1 MSATETSKKSNSTT
15 MKNATIFVTIL
26 LLVIMALIRFGKWED
41 SKLSIPAPM
50 PGFNIKIEG
59 DHLAIAATV
68 LSFLLLLLLRIN
80 YTSPGQENTSDAKD
94 YARYHIEYS
103 VIAVSMALLYLF
115 ITVVTGIL
123 SALFLGFLVKNVEEV
138 KVYFWWI
145 SAAFGIAAF
154 LDFFNLGLPWV
165 RGKIRDLYKWKP
177 FGPYVQALLTLVLLS
192 VGFYYSVI
200 IHFVKIEDILKFFK

>member
-1 MSATETSKKSNSTT
+1 MTETSKKSNSTT

-26 LLVIMALIRFGKWED
+26 LLIIMALIQFGKWED

-68 LSFLLLLLLRIN
+68 LSFLLMILLRIIFSN
-80 YTSPGQENTSDAKD
+80 EEKKD

-103 VIAVSMALLYLF
+103 VIAISMALLYLF
-115 ITVVTGIL
+115 IAVVAGIL
-123 SALFLGFLVKNVEEV
+123 SALFLGFLVKNVEEI
-138 KVYFWWI
+138 KVWIWWI
-145 SAAFGIAAF
+145 SAGFGIAAF
-154 LDFFNLGLPWV
+154 LDFFSLGLPQL

-177 FGPYVQALLTLVLLS
+177 LGPYVQALLTLVLLS

-200 IHFVKIEDILKFFK
+200 IHFVKVEDILNF